1 MMYSNNNNNN
11 FAFVCGVNTTNV
23 SGLAGTTL
31 EVGDL
36 ANGDV
41 CLVNSENEVLADS
54 DRTGGGEDFKVAT
67 RLLDEAGVARLY
79 YSPLF
84 NMTNTTVTYGKSTAA
99 VQQVT
104 NIGGTTA
111 GTGGY
116 LLSSVASD
124 DTLAAAEVGNSFYV
138 LIEKQDNDEANRS
151 GYHPAITA
159 QVKMKDTS
167 GSGTFTFTTAE
178 ELQVNLASQ
187 LREAIAINDAL
198 EASSPSIAGPKYVRA
213 KVVANV
219 ATQANITASGTATAT
234 VTFGSKT
241 VTTSAACI
249 AGIVVGDYLNVAGD
263 LYKIAADPGTGTT
276 ITLEDAYRGPTDAT
290 LVTNTG
296 AANIGFSTAAQ
307 VNAATTIGIQLE
319 GQAQHGFG
327 VARDRIHS
335 ESRFNVRFAKDGENV
350 GATITR
356 TTAAAEGL
364 GSYEQVATE
373 EYHSMGQ
380 LGLRWVS
387 DIPGQVRPGNA
398 VVDANYGCIRLS
410 EVTTVNRGLVSGF
423 TSRKQCNI
431 WIELEADG
439 TTQAVGNS
447 PQDVLMVQ
455 IGANTPGNV
464 DRS

>member
-23 SGLAGTTL
+23 STLAGTTL
-31 EVGDL
+31 EVADL

-41 CLVNSENEVLADS
+41 CLVNSENEVLADT
-54 DRTGGGEDFKVAT
+54 DRLSGGEDFKVAT

-99 VQQVT
+99 AQQVT
-104 NIGGTTA
+104 HIGSNGTT
-111 GTGGY
+111 TVQ
-116 LLSSVASD
+116 LIPDSTSD
-124 DTLAAAEVGNSFYV
+124 ANAQAEVGNSFYV

-159 QVKMKDTS
+159 QVKLSNPD
-167 GSGTFTFTTAE
+167 GFTDG
-178 ELQVNLASQ
+178 Q
-187 LREAIAINDAL
+187 LIQARLGRQIREAIRVNDQL
-198 EASSPSIAGPKYVRA
+198 EASNPSVAGPKYIRCETEDVGVTHVDPA
-213 KVVANV
+213 GSGADFN
-219 ATQANITASGTATAT
+219 AITVFGSTT
-234 VTFGSKT
+234 VTLSAD
-241 VTTSAACI
+241 TSNEVAA
-249 AGIVVGDYLNVAGD
+249 GDYVCFGLNSDMYRVDAVDTTGNGTYTLDFPYAGPSATFGG
-263 LYKIAADPGTGTT
+263 AATPGAATFSRVTAAE
-276 ITLEDAYRGPTDAT
+276 LDDAT
-290 LVTNTG
+290 GLGLRIT
-296 AANIGFSTAAQ
+296 
-307 VNAATTIGIQLE
+307 

-350 GATITR
+350 GAAITR
-356 TTAAAEGL
+356 TTAATEGL

-398 VVDANYGCIRLS
+398 VVDTNYGCIRLS
-410 EVTTVNRGLVSGF
+410 EVTTLNRGLVSGF
-423 TSRKQCNI
+423 TGRKQCNI
-431 WIELEADG
+431 WIQLEADG
-439 TTQAVGNS
+439 TTEATGNS

-455 IGANTPGNV
+455 IVANTPGNV

>member
-11 FAFVCGVNTTNV
+11 FAFVCGVNTTDINA
-23 SGLAGTTL
+23 LAGTTL
-31 EVGDL
+31 EVGDI
-36 ANGDV
+36 AAGDV
-41 CLVNSENEVLADS
+41 VLVNSENEVLADS
-54 DRTGGGEDFKVAT
+54 NRLTGGEDFKVAT
-67 RLLDEAGVARLY
+67 RLNDESGVARLY

-99 VQQVT
+99 AQQVT

-116 LLSSVASD
+116 LLPDVASD
-124 DTLAAAEVGNSFYV
+124 NPLAVAQVGNSFYV

-151 GYHPAITA
+151 GYAPAITA
-159 QVKMKDTS
+159 QVKMKNT
-167 GSGTFTFTTAE
+167 GNSGTFTYTTAE
-178 ELQVNLASQ
+178 ELQVNLGAQ
-187 LREAIAINDAL
+187 FREAIAKNDAL
-198 EASSPSIAGPKYVRA
+198 EVDTPSIAGPKYIRA

-241 VTTSAACI
+241 VTTSANCVG
-249 AGIVVGDYLNVAGD
+249 GITDVDYLNIAGD

-276 ITLEDAYRGPTDAT
+276 ITLEDAYRGPTAT

-307 VNAATTIGIQLE
+307 VVAATAIGIQLE
-319 GQAQHGFG
+319 GLAQHSFS
-327 VARDRIHS
+327 VSRDRIHS
-335 ESRFNVRFAKDGENV
+335 ESRFNARFAKDGENV

-356 TTAAAEGL
+356 TTAADEGL
-364 GSYEQVATE
+364 GSYEQVASE

-398 VVDANYGCIRLS
+398 VVNKNYGCIRLS

-423 TSRKQCNI
+423 TGRKQCNI
-431 WIELEADG
+431 WVELEADG
-439 TTQAVGNS
+439 TTEATANS
-447 PQDVLMVQ
+447 VQDVLMKQ
-455 IGANTPGNV
+455 IVAATPGNI

>member
-1 MMYSNNNNNN
+1 MMYTNNNNNN
-11 FAFVCGVNTTNV
+11 FAFVCGVNTTNI
-23 SGLAGTTL
+23 SALAGTTL
-31 EVGDL
+31 EVGDI
-36 ANGDV
+36 AAGDV
-41 CLVNSENEVLADS
+41 VLVNSENEVLADS
-54 DRTGGGEDFKVAT
+54 NRLTGGEDFKVAT
-67 RLLDEAGVARLY
+67 RLNDESGVARLY

-99 VQQVT
+99 AQQVT

-116 LLSSVASD
+116 LLPDVASD
-124 DTLAAAEVGNSFYV
+124 DTAAAAQVGNSFYA

-151 GYHPAITA
+151 GYAPAITA
-159 QVKMKDTS
+159 QVKMKSTS

-178 ELQVNLASQ
+178 ELQLNLAAQ
-187 LREAIAINDAL
+187 LREAIAKNDAL
-198 EASSPSIAGPKYVRA
+198 EVDRPSVAGPKYLRA

-219 ATQANITASGTATAT
+219 ATQADCCTSDNITLTH
-234 VTFGSKT
+234 GSKT
-241 VTTSAACI
+241 VTAAGAFI

-263 LYKIAADPGTGTT
+263 LYKITADPATGTT
-276 ITLEDAYRGPTDAT
+276 MTLEDAYRGPSEVIVSGTS
-290 LVTNTG
+290 
-296 AANIGFSTAAQ
+296 AAQVGFSTAAQ
-307 VNAATTIGIQLE
+307 VNAATAIGVQLE
-319 GQAQHGFG
+319 GQAQHSFS
-327 VARDRIHS
+327 VSKDRIHS

-356 TTAAAEGL
+356 TTAADEGL
-364 GSYEQVATE
+364 GSYEQVASE

-423 TSRKQCNI
+423 TGRKQCNI
-431 WIELEADG
+431 WVQLEADG
-439 TTQAVGNS
+439 TTEATGNS
-447 PQDVLMVQ
+447 VQDVLVTQ
-455 IGANTPGNV
+455 IVAATPGNI